1 MEEEEA
7 TQKPVEV
14 DDYGL
19 EPDFDILEE
28 GDREVSYYC
37 RSAVL

>member
-7 TQKPVEV
+7 TQKAVEV